1 MNFGPSFTV
10 SVRFEFLN
18 IFAVLNGN
26 IIEISAKKIKA
37 FILFCCEFINI
48 SDIGGLTKRFT
59 DYLRQPDKNLVDSG
73 RLRFRAIEFLDG
85 IVDAGLEP

>member
-10 SVRFEFLN
+10 SVRVEVLLN
-18 IFAVLNGN
+18 FAVLNGN

-59 DYLRQPDKNLVDSG
+59 DYLRQPDKNLIDGGQLGFCAV
-73 RLRFRAIEFLDG
+73 EFLDG